1 MPPRLLVP
9 GAALLASPLRVEG
22 EAFHHLRVLRVAVGD
37 KLEVFDG
44 KGHAFAAE
52 VLSVEPSAALL
63 RLGSPRT
70 EHHSRH
76 VSLVQA
82 LPKADKLELIL
93 QKGTELGAYAF
104 FPAASERAVV
114 RLHGA
119 SAEARRTRW
128 QRIVEE
134 AARQCGRSDVPR
146 VHPVQGLLEAVRAL
160 APTTRVLLLDEEE
173 KVLRLTEAAAQDV
186 RAPLALVVGPEG
198 GLARSEVEALQALG
212 GVSVC
217 LGPLI
222 LRTETAALA
231 ALAVLR
237 HHEGLLG

>member
-1 MPPRLLVP
+1 V
-9 GAALLASPLRVEG
+9 RVEG
-22 EAFHHLRVLRVAVGD
+22 EAFHHLRVLRVVAGD

-44 KGHAFAAE
+44 KGHAFEAE
-52 VLSVEPSAALL
+52 VLSVEQTAALL
-63 RLGSPRT
+63 RLGTRRT
-70 EHHSRH
+70 EHHGRL

-93 QKGTELGAYAF
+93 QKGTELGAHAF
-104 FPAASERAVV
+104 FPAASERTVV
-114 RLHGA
+114 RLKEA
-119 SAEARRTRW
+119 NAESRRSRW

-134 AARQCGRSDVPR
+134 AARQCGRSDVPT
-146 VHPVQGLLEAVRAL
+146 VHPVRGLLDAVRGL

-173 KVLRLTEAAAQDV
+173 KVLRLTEAASQDA

-198 GLARSEVEALQALG
+198 GLSRPEVEALKALG
-212 GVSVC
+212 GVSVS